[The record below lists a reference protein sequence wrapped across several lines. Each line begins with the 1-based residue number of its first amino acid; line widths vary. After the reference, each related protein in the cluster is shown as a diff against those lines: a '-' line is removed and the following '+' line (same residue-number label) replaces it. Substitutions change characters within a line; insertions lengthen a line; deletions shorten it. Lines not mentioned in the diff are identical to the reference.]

1 MPADEPAVDT
11 TPVDTTPL
19 DITPVDLA
27 DQRDLEGYFE
37 VGAAARAVDI
47 PDFPALTLR
56 EVIGSLRHPFRAGEP
71 HHFLARLDGR
81 PAGLLDVGF
90 PLSDNTHVGHVE
102 LVVHPDLR
110 RRGVGRR
117 LFETAVSLIRERGRK
132 VVIGDY
138 VASLP
143 GGPERDPGHA
153 AFAAAMGATPALP
166 EIRRRLDLDTV
177 DSAAW
182 SAMLADAEQRAAG
195 YTVRSWVGDVPDD
208 LVDEVARLEGRM
220 NVDAPIGDLK
230 LEQEHYDA
238 QRIRDNEDVLR
249 LRGRRHYHVAVRH
262 DATGTV
268 AAWTMLAFA
277 PDDNTNAWQQTT
289 IVDPDHRGHRL
300 GTLVKIENVRF
311 TRSHEP
317 ALRFIDTWN
326 AAANAPMIAIN
337 EALGFHPV
345 DRWIGCQADV

>member
-1 MPADEPAVDT
+1 MAEDNPTV
-11 TPVDTTPL
+11 
-19 DITPVDLA
+19 DITPVDPA

-37 VGAAARAVDI
+37 VSAAARAADI

-56 EVIGSLRHPFRAGEP
+56 EVIGSLRHPFRAGER
-71 HHFLARLDGR
+71 HHFLARRGGR
-81 PAGLLDVGF
+81 PVGLLEVGF
-90 PLSDNTHVGHVE
+90 PLYDNTHIGSVDV
-102 LVVHPDLR
+102 VVHPELR
-110 RRGVGRR
+110 RRGIGRR
-117 LFETAVSLIRERGRK
+117 LYQSAVSLIRERGRK
-132 VVIGDY
+132 VLIGDY
-138 VASLP
+138 VTSLP
-143 GGPERDPGHA
+143 GGPARDPGHA

-166 EIRRRLDLDTV
+166 EVRRRLDLDTV
-177 DSAAW
+177 DSADW
-182 SAMLADAEQRAAG
+182 SAKLADAQQRAGG
-195 YTVRSWVGDVPDD
+195 YTTRSWVGEVPDD

-220 NVDAPIGDLK
+220 NVDAPIGDLP
-230 LEQEHYDA
+230 LEQERYDA
-238 QRIRDNEDVLR
+238 QRIRDNEDVMR
-249 LRGRRHYHVAVRH
+249 LRGQRHYHVAVRH

-277 PDDNTNAWQQTT
+277 PDGSTHAWQQTT

-337 EALGFHPV
+337 EALGFRAV
-345 DRWIGCQADV
+345 DSWIGCQADL